1 MVLGMRW
8 LTYSFPEGVEYLD
21 FNESLMME
29 SLLVSDDLHG
39 YRLIRLMI
47 KTLQDGE
54 GKRALEDLVGSLGSL
69 VQAAVCREL

>member
-54 GKRALEDLVGSLGSL
+54 GKRALEDLVGSR